1 MPHEDRFSR
10 VEIAEP
16 DSPQSLARARRAEP
30 APVRRRGFSISLF
43 WNVGVKITRPKRRS
57 LSDAAERKP
66 VRIQADPGTL
76 SENGAPRS

>member
-16 DSPQSLARARRAEP
+16 DAPQSRAKAVRTEK
-30 APVRRRGFSISLF
+30 APVRRKGFSISLF

-57 LSDAAERKP
+57 LTATTER
-66 VRIQADPGTL
+66 T
-76 SENGAPRS
+76 STAPMQILES

>member
-16 DSPQSLARARRAEP
+16 DSAQSLARARQAEP

-43 WNVGVKITRPKRRS
+43 WNVGVKITRPKRPS
-57 LSDAAERKP
+57 LPAASERKP
-66 VRIQADPGTL
+66 SRVQADL
-76 SENGAPRS
+76 ES